1 MRRCRGCD
9 GRAAVRIARRR
20 PPDLKFTQRAAES
33 AASSRLAA
41 GAPPLALGSMPAAHL
56 PRLVAVGLCSARRRT
71 AWARAV
77 VRVVGALALG
87 LAAGARGADDARPQ
101 RAVAAAAPGA
111 QAAARELQSL
121 LTDAGRH
128 AAVPRL
134 HAVNEFFNAR
144 IRFATDHEVWGRAD
158 HWASPL
164 EVLERGV
171 GDCEDYAIAK
181 YFTLRALGVPAS
193 SLRLVYVRAR
203 LVDGRSQ
210 PHMVLA
216 WYAAP
221 ESEPLLLDN
230 LVAAVEPASQRAD
243 LTPVF
248 SFNDLGL
255 WQGLGGVDAGAP
267 AARLPHWR
275 EVSRRARAEG
285 FF

>member
-1 MRRCRGCD
+1 MP
-9 GRAAVRIARRR
+9 AVRRL
-20 PPDLKFTQRAAES
+20 PPVVAGCRAIGT
-33 AASSRLAA
+33 RAA
-41 GAPPLALGSMPAAHL
+41 GA
-56 PRLVAVGLCSARRRT
+56 
-71 AWARAV
+71 RAGR
-77 VRVVGALALG
+77 VRATVRITGALALSLAVGAHGAYDGG
-87 LAAGARGADDARPQ
+87 LHRFQANVGPH
-101 RAVAAAAPGA
+101 AAAALQQLRPLLAALRGEQPLRQL
-111 QAAARELQSL
+111 QAINA
-121 LTDAGRH
+121 
-128 AAVPRL
+128 
-134 HAVNEFFNAR
+134 FFNAR
-144 IRFATDHEVWGRAD
+144 IRFATDDEVWGRAD

-221 ESEPLLLDN
+221 ESDPLLLDN
-230 LVAAVEPASQRAD
+230 LVAAIEPASQRAD

-248 SFNDLGL
+248 SFNDQGL
-255 WQGLGGVDAGAP
+255 WQGLGRVEAGVP

-275 EVSRRARAEG
+275 EVSQRARAEG
-285 FF
+285 FL